1 MLCSLVADAPPT
13 NGSICV
19 CKENY
24 VGDRCQF
31 CGAGYYG
38 EPETPGKFTVS
49 LVCGER
55 NSDFDGIDFITV
67 NVAELHICG

>member
-1 MLCSLVADAPPT
+1 MADAPPT

-49 LVCGER
+49 LSGP
-55 NSDFDGIDFITV
+55 DGFEFITV
-67 NVAELHICG
+67 NRVKLHI